1 MNLNYLTLLII
12 LENIR
17 HCAIP
22 GICLCPGPMK
32 MAHYLYTEEILNL
45 EEGLFFCL
53 TENKFTEQMPAKELE
68 PLSPNLG
75 TRGLKKKK
83 CVSLK
88 RKSC

>member
-1 MNLNYLTLLII
+1 
-12 LENIR
+12 
-17 HCAIP
+17 
-22 GICLCPGPMK
+22 

-83 CVSLK
+83 KCVSLK
-88 RKSC
+88 RNSC

>member
-1 MNLNYLTLLII
+1 
-12 LENIR
+12 
-17 HCAIP
+17 
-22 GICLCPGPMK
+22 

-83 CVSLK
+83 NV
-88 RKSC
+88 